1 MKVAMTRGEVRR
13 CFLGLLFL
21 LIGTSLAL
29 AQPFTR
35 RSSQMQHDELKKTY
49 EIANFRL
56 GGKYNLSDPSKWENG
71 GEGGVT
77 LESLGAGKLHTAY
90 IAVGT
95 PRRNA
100 AGEITNAVVI
110 NSYYSGDST
119 DMYEQWVKG
128 AALSGGVPIIGPGRP
143 IDTDRYYVVMV
154 DPLGTWGASKP
165 SEGLGIKFPQY
176 SYYDMVQANYRMLRD
191 GLKIAHAALVTGVSM
206 GGTQTYVW
214 GVMHREFMG
223 ALMPIGGTTQ
233 SDAEDP
239 VGNWTFQLMTAAIES
254 DPVWQATKGDYYNL
268 PKEKHPM
275 PGVAFGWSVLGLT
288 GYDFAF
294 RTTQSF
300 SAVQPEVF
308 YWNPP
313 NEKAGSSVTNRAK
326 LYDAVDLVWR
336 NRVGE
341 NHNVNPY
348 LGRIQARTLVMHITN
363 DQWLNYK
370 LAERAVDRVPGA
382 QIIAEESPVA
392 HYGVFSIINH
402 RKNDP
407 KFVAFMDDVASLDRA
422 QRFVDKNYRVPGVAE
437 KIDPRKSFWKDAVTY
452 PYPVKYA
459 NVKDGTGMSWQIGYM
474 GEYAGTDKDPKVL
487 VVIHGKGAFAGHYGN
502 IIQYALRSGLRV
514 IAPDLPHYGMSG
526 PGNLD
531 KSPARTMQDMR
542 DFVHELVVNQ
552 LGVKKAYYLG
562 HSLGG
567 QVVLGYAL
575 TWPDAVQGLLLE
587 APAGLEEYSREVEIA
602 PGKTL
607 NLFDAAYAH
616 DWDKWRQAWDQTGIL
631 QAEIARPEQ
640 NIRDFYY
647 FKKRDPNTNAVSAAK
662 SGYFY
667 NDSEYA
673 RFHTEQRVGLTKGNP
688 KELEQWADV
697 FIFDIYGMVSEL
709 QKDDPRN
716 LYQRLTQIKAPIFL
730 AFGDKEPF
738 IPGTAFNGLTD
749 LGRDII
755 TPFMSRMTNAGNRP
769 QLKIYPDTGHFIH
782 TDNPVEFAVDVVDFV
797 SKGVV
802 DTSSPLATDRMI
814 HGAVASALPVAP
826 TPPGPSPTA
835 GLNK

>member
-1 MKVAMTRGEVRR
+1 MKY
-13 CFLGLLFL
+13 
-21 LIGTSLAL
+21 
-29 AQPFTR
+29 
-35 RSSQMQHDELKKTY
+35 DELKKTV

-56 GGKYNLSDPSKWENG
+56 GGKYDLSDPSKWENG

-77 LESLGAGKLHTAY
+77 LESLGGGKLHTSY

-95 PRRNA
+95 PRRNV
-100 AGEITNAVVI
+100 AGEITNAVII

-119 DMYEQWVKG
+119 DMYLHWVEG
-128 AALSGGVPIIGPGRP
+128 SALSGGVPVIGPGRP

-165 SEGLGIKFPQY
+165 SDGLGIKFPQY
-176 SYYDMVQANYRMLRD
+176 SYLDMVQANYRMIHD
-191 GLKIAHAALVTGVSM
+191 QLKVAHAALITGVSM

-214 GVMHREFMG
+214 GVMHPDFMG
-223 ALMPIGGTTQ
+223 GLMPIGGTTQ
-233 SDAEDP
+233 SNGDDP
-239 VGNWTFQLMTAAIES
+239 VGTWTFQMMTAAIES
-254 DPVWQATKGDYYNL
+254 DPVWQATGGDYYKL
-268 PKEKHPM
+268 PKEKHPV
-275 PGVAFGWSVLGLT
+275 PGVAFGWSILGLT
-288 GYDFAF
+288 GYDFKY

-300 SAVQPEVF
+300 DVVQPDIF
-308 YWNPP
+308 YWEPP
-313 NEKAGSSVTNRAK
+313 NEKAGSRQTALAK
-326 LYDAVDLVWR
+326 QYDAVDLVWR

-341 NHNVNPY
+341 THNINAL
-348 LGRIQARTLVMHITN
+348 LGRIEARTLVMHISN

-382 QIIAEESPVA
+382 QLIAEESPVA

-407 KFVAFMDDVASLDRA
+407 KFVSFLDDVAALDRA
-422 QRFVDKNYRVPGVAE
+422 QQFVDKNFRVPGVATNV
-437 KIDPRKSFWKDAVTY
+437 DPSKSFWKEYVTY

-459 NVKDGTGMSWQIGYM
+459 TAKDGHGTSWQIGYM
-474 GEYAGTDKDPKVL
+474 DEYAGTDKNPKVL
-487 VVIHGKGAFAGHYGN
+487 VIIHGKGAFAGHYGN
-502 IIQYALRSGLRV
+502 IMQYALRSGLRV

-542 DFVHELVVNQ
+542 DVVHELVVNQ

-567 QVVLGYAL
+567 QVAMGYTL
-575 TWPDAVQGLLLE
+575 SWPDAVQGLLLE
-587 APAGLEEYSREVEIA
+587 APAGLEEYPRDMELA
-602 PGKTL
+602 PGKMV
-607 NLFDAAYAH
+607 NLFDASYAR
-616 DWDKWRQAWDQTGIL
+616 DWDKWKQAWDQTGIL
-631 QAEIARPEQ
+631 QSEIARPEQ
-640 NIRDFYY
+640 NIRDFYF
-647 FKKRDPNTNAVSAAK
+647 FKKRDPNTGVVSAAK

-667 NDSEYA
+667 NDTEYA

-709 QKDDPRN
+709 QKDDPKN
-716 LYQRLTQIKAPIFL
+716 LYDRLTQIKAPIFL

-738 IPGTAFNGLTD
+738 IPGTVFNGLTD

-782 TDNPVEFAVDVVDFV
+782 TDNPVEYPVDVVDFV
-797 SKGVV
+797 NKGTV
-802 DTSSPLATDRMI
+802 DASSPLATDRMI
-814 HGAVASALPVAP
+814 HGAVVSALPVAP
-826 TPPGPSPTA
+826 TPSGPSPTA

>member
-1 MKVAMTRGEVRR
+1 MKR
-13 CFLGLLFL
+13 CIISLLLL
-21 LIGTSLAL
+21 LIAVSSAAADSL
-29 AQPFTR
+29 TR
-35 RSSQMQHDELKKTY
+35 RSSQMQHDGLKKTI
-49 EIANFRL
+49 EIADFRL
-56 GGKYNLSDPSKWENG
+56 GGKYDLSDPSKWENG

-100 AGEITNAVVI
+100 AGEITNAVII

-143 IDTDRYYVVMV
+143 IDTDRYYVIMV

-165 SEGLGIKFPQY
+165 SDGLGIKFPQY

-191 GLKIAHAALVTGVSM
+191 GLKVAHAALVTGVSM

-214 GVMHREFMG
+214 GVMHPEYMG

-239 VGNWTFQLMTAAIES
+239 VGNWTFQLMTAAIEA
-254 DPVWQATKGDYYNL
+254 DPVWQATKGDYYML

-275 PGVAFGWSVLGLT
+275 LGVAFGWSVLGLT

-300 SAVQPEVF
+300 AAVQPEVF
-308 YWNPP
+308 YWDPP
-313 NEKAGSSVTNRAK
+313 NEKAGSSVVTRAK

-341 NHNVNPY
+341 MHNVNPY
-348 LGRIQARTLVMHITN
+348 LGRIQAETMVMHITN
-363 DQWLNYK
+363 DQWLNFK

-382 QIIAEESPVA
+382 QLIAEESPVA

-422 QRFVDKNYRVPGVAE
+422 QKYVDKDYRVPGVAAN
-437 KIDPRKSFWKDAVTY
+437 IDPGKSFWKEYVTY

-459 NVKDGTGMSWQIGYM
+459 TAKDKRGTSWQIGYM
-474 GEYAGTDKDPKVL
+474 DEYAGTDKNPKVL
-487 VVIHGKGAFAGHYGN
+487 VIIHGKGAFGGMYGN
-502 IIQYALRSGLRV
+502 IMQIALGNGLRV
-514 IAPDLPHYGMSG
+514 IVPDLPHYGMSG

-542 DFVHELVVNQ
+542 EVVYDLVVNQ
-552 LGVKKAYYLG
+552 LGVKKAVYLG

-567 QVVLGYAL
+567 QLVMGYAL
-575 TWPDAVQGLLLE
+575 TWPDAVQGLALE
-587 APAGLEEYSREVEIA
+587 APAGLEEYPREIA
-602 PGKTL
+602 ISKDKKL
-607 NLFDAAYAH
+607 RLFDESFAR
-616 DWDKWRQAWDQTGIL
+616 DFDKWKQTWDQTGIL
-631 QAEIARPEQ
+631 ATEIARPEQ
-640 NIRDFYY
+640 NIRDFFY
-647 FKKRDPNTNAVSAAK
+647 FKKRDPETGALSASK
-662 SGYFY
+662 SGYFFS
-667 NDSEYA
+667 DSEYA
-673 RFHTEQRVGLTKGNP
+673 RFHTDQRIGLTKGNP
-688 KELEQWADV
+688 KELEQWCNV
-697 FIFDIYGMVSEL
+697 FIFDIYGMVAEL
-709 QKDDPRN
+709 QQDDPKN
-716 LYQRLTQIKAPIFL
+716 LYERLTQIKAPIFL
-730 AFGDKEPF
+730 SFGDKEPF

-769 QLKIYPDTGHFIH
+769 ILKIYPNTGHFIH
-782 TDNPVEFAVDVVDFV
+782 TDNPVEFPVDVVDFV
-797 SKGVV
+797 TKGSV
-802 DTSSPLATDRMI
+802 DTSSPLGTDRMI
-814 HGAVASALPVAP
+814 KGAVVSALPVAP
-826 TPPGPSPTA
+826 TPPGASPTA

>member
-1 MKVAMTRGEVRR
+1 MTARHAMQGW
-13 CFLGLLFL
+13 FISLLLL
-21 LIGTSLAL
+21 LIGTSLAV

-35 RSSQMQHDELKKTY
+35 RSSQVQHDGLKKYY
-49 EIANFRL
+49 EIPNFRL
-56 GGKYNLSDPSKWENG
+56 GGKYDLNDPSTWDNG

-77 LESLGAGKLHTAY
+77 LESLGAGKLRTAY
-90 IAVGT
+90 IAVGS

-128 AALSGGVPIIGPGRP
+128 AALSGGIPIVGPGRP
-143 IDTDRYYVVMV
+143 IDTNRYYVIMV

-165 SEGLGIKFPQY
+165 SDGLGLRFPQY
-176 SYYDMVQANYRMLRD
+176 SYFDMVQANYRMLRD
-191 GLKIAHAALVTGVSM
+191 HLKVARVALVTGVSM

-214 GVMHREFMG
+214 GVMHPEYIN

-233 SDAEDP
+233 SDAGDP
-239 VGNWTFQLMTAAIES
+239 VGNWTFQLMTAAIQS
-254 DPVWQATKGDYYNL
+254 DPTWQATKGDYYKL
-268 PKEKHPM
+268 PKEKHPL
-275 PGVAFGWSVLGLT
+275 PGMAFGWSVLGLT
-288 GYDFAF
+288 GYDFGY

-300 SAVQPEVF
+300 ASVQPEVF
-308 YWNPP
+308 YWDPP
-313 NEKAGSSVTNRAK
+313 NEKAGLNVTNRSK

-341 NHNVNPY
+341 TYNINPY

-363 DQWLNYK
+363 DLWLNFK
-370 LAERAVDRVPGA
+370 LAEQAVDRVPGA
-382 QIIAEESPVA
+382 QLIAEESPVA
-392 HYGVFSIINH
+392 HYGVFPIINH

-422 QRFVDKNYRVPGVAE
+422 NQFVDKNYHVPGVAAN
-437 KIDPRKSFWKDAVTY
+437 IDRNKSFWKTSVTY

-459 NVKDGTGMSWQIGYM
+459 TVNDKRGTSWQIGYM
-474 GEYAGTDKDPKVL
+474 DEYAGIDKDPKVL
-487 VVIHGKGAFAGHYGN
+487 VIVHGKGAFAGHYGN
-502 IIQYALRSGLRV
+502 IMQYALRSGLRV

-542 DFVHELVVNQ
+542 EVVHDLVVNQ

-567 QVVLGYAL
+567 QLVMGYAL
-575 TWPDAVQGLLLE
+575 TWPDAVKGLALE
-587 APAGLEEYSREVEIA
+587 APAGLEEYPREVVIA
-602 PGKTL
+602 KDKKAR
-607 NLFDAAYAH
+607 LFDASLAH
-616 DWDKWRQAWDQTGIL
+616 DFDKWKQVWNQTGIL
-631 QAEIARPEQ
+631 TAEIGRSEQ
-640 NIRDFYY
+640 NIRDFFY
-647 FKKRDPNTNAVSAAK
+647 FKKRDPETGVVSAAK
-662 SGYFY
+662 SGYFM

-673 RFHTEQRVGLTKGNP
+673 RFHTEQRVGLTKGDP

-697 FIFDIYGMVSEL
+697 FIFDIYAMVSEL
-709 QKDDPRN
+709 QQDDPNN
-716 LYQRLTQIKAPIFL
+716 LYERLTQIKAPIFL

-738 IPGTAFNGLTD
+738 IPGASLNGLTD
-749 LGRDII
+749 LGRDIV

-769 QLKIYPDTGHFIH
+769 ILKIYPDTGHFIH
-782 TDNPVEFAVDVVDFV
+782 TDNPVEYSADVVDFV
-797 SKGVV
+797 VWGTV
-802 DTSSPLATDRMI
+802 DTSSPLGTDRMFK
-814 HGAVASALPVAP
+814 GSTASPLPVAP
-826 TPPGPSPTA
+826 TPPGASPTA

>member
-1 MKVAMTRGEVRR
+1 MKR
-13 CFLGLLFL
+13 CIVSLLLL
-21 LIGTSLAL
+21 LIAIPVAAATESL
-29 AQPFTR
+29 TR
-35 RSSQMQHDELKKTY
+35 RSSQMQHDGLKKTV

-56 GGKYNLSDPSKWENG
+56 GGKYDLSDPSKWENG

-77 LESLGAGKLHTAY
+77 LESLGAGKLHSAY

-100 AGEITNAVVI
+100 AGEITNAVII

-128 AALSGGVPIIGPGRP
+128 TALSGGVPIIGPGRP
-143 IDTDRYYVVMV
+143 IDTDRYYVIMV

-165 SEGLGIKFPQY
+165 SDGLGTKFPQY
-176 SYYDMVQANYRMLRD
+176 SYFDMVQANYRMLRD
-191 GLKIAHAALVTGVSM
+191 NLKVARAALVSGVSM

-214 GVMHREFMG
+214 GVMHPEFIG

-239 VGNWTFQLMTAAIES
+239 VGNWTFQLMTAAIQS
-254 DPVWQATKGDYYNL
+254 DPVWQATKGDYYKL
-268 PKEKHPM
+268 PKEKHPL
-275 PGVAFGWSVLGLT
+275 PGMAFGWSVLGLT
-288 GYDFAF
+288 GYDFAY

-300 SAVQPEVF
+300 AAVQPEVF
-308 YWNPP
+308 YWDPP
-313 NEKAGSSVTNRAK
+313 NEKAGLNVINRSK

-341 NHNVNPY
+341 THNINAD

-363 DQWLNYK
+363 DLWLNFK
-370 LAERAVDRVPGA
+370 LAERAVERIPGA
-382 QIIAEESPVA
+382 DLIAEESPVA
-392 HYGVFSIINH
+392 HYGVFSIVNH

-422 QRFVDKNYRVPGVAE
+422 QKYVDKNYRVAGVAE
-437 KIDPRKSFWKDAVTY
+437 NIDPAKSFWKDYVTY

-459 NVKDGTGMSWQIGYM
+459 TAKDKRGTSWQIGYM
-474 GEYAGTDKDPKVL
+474 DEYAGTDKDPKVL
-487 VVIHGKGAFAGHYGN
+487 VIIHGKGAFGGHYGN
-502 IIQYALRSGLRV
+502 IMQYALRSGLRV
-514 IAPDLPHYGMSG
+514 IVPDLPHYGMSG

-542 DFVHELVVNQ
+542 EVVYDLVVNQ
-552 LGVKKAYYLG
+552 LGVKKAVYLG

-567 QVVLGYAL
+567 QLVMGYAL
-575 TWPDAVQGLLLE
+575 TWPEAVQGLALE
-587 APAGLEEYSREVEIA
+587 APAGLEEYPREIA
-602 PGKTL
+602 ISKDKKL
-607 NLFDAAYAH
+607 RLFDESFGR
-616 DWDKWRQAWDQTGIL
+616 DFDKWKQTWDQTGIL
-631 QAEIARPEQ
+631 ATEIARPEE
-640 NIRDFYY
+640 NIRDFFY
-647 FKKRDPNTNAVSAAK
+647 FKKRDPETGVLAASK
-662 SGYFY
+662 SGYFF

-673 RFHTEQRVGLTKGNP
+673 RFHTDQRIGLTKGNR
-688 KELEQWADV
+688 KELEQWSNV
-697 FIFDIYGMVSEL
+697 FIFDIYTMVAEL
-709 QKDDPRN
+709 QQDDPKN
-716 LYQRLTQIKAPIFL
+716 LYERLTQIKAPIFL
-730 AFGDKEPF
+730 SFGDKEPF
-738 IPGTAFNGLTD
+738 IPGTAFNGLTE

-769 QLKIYPDTGHFIH
+769 ILKIYPNTGHFIH
-782 TDNPVEFAVDVVDFV
+782 TDNPVEFPVDVVDFV
-797 SKGVV
+797 IRGSV

-814 HGAVASALPVAP
+814 KGSVVSALPVAP
-826 TPPGPSPTA
+826 TPPGASPTA

>member
-1 MKVAMTRGEVRR
+1 MAGRNTVR
-13 CFLGLLFL
+13 CCVFSLLL
-21 LIGTSLAL
+21 LLVGAHLA
-29 AQPFTR
+29 AAESFTR
-35 RSSQMQHDELKKTY
+35 RSSQMKYDELKKTV

-56 GGKYNLSDPSKWENG
+56 GGKYDLSDPSKWENG

-77 LESLGAGKLHTAY
+77 LESLGGGKLHTSY

-95 PRRNA
+95 PRRNV
-100 AGEITNAVVI
+100 AGEITNAVII

-119 DMYEQWVKG
+119 DMYLHWVEG
-128 AALSGGVPIIGPGRP
+128 SALSGGVPVIGPGRP

-165 SEGLGIKFPQY
+165 SDGLGIKFPQY
-176 SYYDMVQANYRMLRD
+176 SYLDMVQANYRMIHD
-191 GLKIAHAALVTGVSM
+191 QLKVAHAALITGVSM

-214 GVMHREFMG
+214 GVMHPDFMG
-223 ALMPIGGTTQ
+223 GLMPIGGTTQ
-233 SDAEDP
+233 SNGDDP
-239 VGNWTFQLMTAAIES
+239 VGNWTFQMMTAAIES
-254 DPVWQATKGDYYNL
+254 DPVWQATGGDYYKL
-268 PKEKHPM
+268 PKEKHPV
-275 PGVAFGWSVLGLT
+275 PGVAFGWSILGLT
-288 GYDFAF
+288 GYDFKY

-300 SAVQPEVF
+300 DVVQPDIF
-308 YWNPP
+308 YWEPP
-313 NEKAGSSVTNRAK
+313 NEKAGSRQTALAK
-326 LYDAVDLVWR
+326 QYDAVDLVWR

-341 NHNVNPY
+341 THNINAL
-348 LGRIQARTLVMHITN
+348 LGRIEARTLVMHISN

-382 QIIAEESPVA
+382 QLIAEESPVA

-407 KFVAFMDDVASLDRA
+407 KFVSFLDDVAALDRA
-422 QRFVDKNYRVPGVAE
+422 QQFVDKNFRVPGVATNV
-437 KIDPRKSFWKDAVTY
+437 DPSKSFWKEYVTY

-459 NVKDGTGMSWQIGYM
+459 TAKDGHGTSWQIGYM
-474 GEYAGTDKDPKVL
+474 DEYAGTDKNPKVL
-487 VVIHGKGAFAGHYGN
+487 VIIHGKGAFAGHYGN

-542 DFVHELVVNQ
+542 DVVHELVVNQ

-567 QVVLGYAL
+567 QVAMGYAL
-575 TWPDAVQGLLLE
+575 SWPDAVQGLLLE
-587 APAGLEEYSREVEIA
+587 APAGLEEYPRDMELA
-602 PGKTL
+602 PGKMV
-607 NLFDAAYAH
+607 NLFDASYAR
-616 DWDKWRQAWDQTGIL
+616 DWDKWKQAWDQTGIL
-631 QAEIARPEQ
+631 QSEIARPEQ
-640 NIRDFYY
+640 NIRDFYF
-647 FKKRDPNTNAVSAAK
+647 FKKRDPNTGVVSAAK

-667 NDSEYA
+667 NDTEYA

-709 QKDDPRN
+709 QKDDPKN
-716 LYQRLTQIKAPIFL
+716 LYDRLTQIKAPIFL

-738 IPGTAFNGLTD
+738 IPGTVFNGLTD

-782 TDNPVEFAVDVVDFV
+782 TDNPVEYPVDVVDFV
-797 SKGVV
+797 NKGTV
-802 DTSSPLATDRMI
+802 DASSPLATDRMI
-814 HGAVASALPVAP
+814 HGAVVSALPVAP
-826 TPPGPSPTA
+826 TPSGPSPTA